1 MKIPKHDNSDTKAD
15 SKTSMS
21 NSINNTQEKANKMDP
36 HMKMDPAMPDMKLD
50 GMDMSMSMKHKKWQ
64 SIALSAFH
72 CGAGC
77 TLADLIGEW
86 FSVWVPIQIVGSLIA
101 EQWVFDFCLA
111 LVIGVFIQFFAI
123 RQMEKISAGKAF
135 GKAIKADFFSLTSWQ
150 VGMYVWMSIVFF
162 AIFKGLEYQ
171 KDTWT
176 FWFMMQVAMLIG
188 FFFAYPTNA
197 LLIKLGIKKGM

>member
-1 MKIPKHDNSDTKAD
+1 
-15 SKTSMS
+15 
-21 NSINNTQEKANKMDP
+21 
-36 HMKMDPAMPDMKLD
+36 
-50 GMDMSMSMKHKKWQ
+50 
-64 SIALSAFH
+64 
-72 CGAGC
+72 
-77 TLADLIGEW
+77 
-86 FSVWVPIQIVGSLIA
+86 
-101 EQWVFDFCLA
+101 
-111 LVIGVFIQFFAI
+111 
-123 RQMEKISAGKAF
+123 MEKISAGNAF
-135 GKAIKADFFSLTSWQ
+135 GQAIKADFFSLSSWQ